1 LRTPLTVSAAG
12 AADMMRPAVKKR
24 TMREVVIAESLARR
38 GFGGVV
44 VGRGTVLVGVIRTG
58 VSTSSVEKLVVVLR
72 LRTDKIEG
80 KRAGTRAREGRWLIY
95 LAGQLLSTP
104 CRTDNV
110 VSARVVA
117 RRVDGSEVEGAD
129 SSLGANIIDCYGRIQ
144 CQGG

>member
-1 LRTPLTVSAAG
+1 
-12 AADMMRPAVKKR
+12 MMRPAVKKR

-44 VGRGTVLVGVIRTG
+44 VGRGTVLVGVKRTG
-58 VSTSSVEKLVVVLR
+58 VEGVVVMLR
-72 LRTDKIEG
+72 LWTDKIEG
-80 KRAGTRAREGRWLIY
+80 KRAGARAREGRWLIY
-95 LAGQLLSTP
+95 LAGQLLTTP
-104 CRTDNV
+104 RRTDDV